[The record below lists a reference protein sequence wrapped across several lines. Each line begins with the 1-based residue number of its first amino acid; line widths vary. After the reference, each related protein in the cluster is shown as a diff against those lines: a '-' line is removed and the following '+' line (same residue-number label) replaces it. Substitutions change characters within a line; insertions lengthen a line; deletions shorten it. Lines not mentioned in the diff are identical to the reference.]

1 MASGA
6 AAMRRR
12 KPTKAAQ
19 RATEAL
25 VRPLQFKTRDAYD
38 AYLVQ
43 RAQERAELRARNV
56 PPESIEAITGEVA
69 E

>member
-1 MASGA
+1 
-6 AAMRRR
+6 MRNRDR

-25 VRPLQFKTRDAYD
+25 VMPLGYTRDQWDVYVA
-38 AYLVQ
+38 Q
-43 RAQERAELRARNV
+43 RAAERAELRARNV
-56 PPESIEAITGEVA
+56 PPESIEAITGEVG

>member
-1 MASGA
+1 
-6 AAMRRR
+6 MRKR
-12 KPTKAAQ
+12 KPTKGLA

-25 VRPLQFKTRDAYD
+25 VMPLGYTRAQWDAYV
-38 AYLVQ
+38 AQ
-43 RAQERAELRARNV
+43 RAAERAELRARNV